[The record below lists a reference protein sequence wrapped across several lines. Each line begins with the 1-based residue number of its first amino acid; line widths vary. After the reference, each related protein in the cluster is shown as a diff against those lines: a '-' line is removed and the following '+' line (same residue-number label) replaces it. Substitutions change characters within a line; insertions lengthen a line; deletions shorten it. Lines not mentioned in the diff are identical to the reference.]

1 MRALLSPH
9 LFHASRINKL
19 RQPIFFTDFSH
30 VGKCGYRWR
39 LVVHGSVFLQ
49 ALSSLTN
56 LDHVVFRFF
65 HQKRIHNGVGDAAV
79 LREGKGVFYV
89 LLCSAV

>member
-19 RQPIFFTDFSH
+19 RQSIFFTDFSH
-30 VGKCGYRWR
+30 AGKCGYRWR

-49 ALSSLTN
+49 IALSSLTKSRPCG
-56 LDHVVFRFF
+56 FFF

>member
-1 MRALLSPH
+1 M
-9 LFHASRINKL
+9 
-19 RQPIFFTDFSH
+19 
-30 VGKCGYRWR
+30 
-39 LVVHGSVFLQ
+39 HGSVFLQ